1 MIESC
6 FAWKNKDERAH
17 IDALASN
24 RSKHTSIKN
33 KSLDECIALV
43 KAWLRTSSER
53 RWTENIDLLMLQGY
67 ARNIL
72 INLEARARAKAGGN
86 S

>member
-1 MIESC
+1 MIESG
-6 FAWKNKDERAH
+6 FAWKNRDEREH
-17 IDALASN
+17 IDALASH

-33 KSLDECIALV
+33 KSADDCIGLV
-43 KAWLRTSSER
+43 KTWLRTSEKR
-53 RWTENIDLLMLQGY
+53 RWPDNIDLLMLQSY
-67 ARNIL
+67 ARNVL